1 MTVPE
6 RLAAARDLMKQRGI
20 DAWIISGTDP
30 HMSEY
35 LPKYWYT
42 REWISGFTGSYG
54 KVVVTQEEAILS
66 TDSRYFL
73 QAEEQLAGTGIQLV
87 KDLRQPGDVPYI
99 GWLKKALPEGSK
111 VAINGLTISV
121 SEKRSLEAS
130 LGAKGITLEITIDLV
145 SELWEDRPSLP
156 NSPAYELMPEFAG
169 TSRKEKLAM
178 LRNSLREK
186 EADGMVITA
195 LDELAWIFNLRGSDI
210 DYNPVFV
217 GYGYIN
223 REEAHLFVPEGKIDS
238 ALAEK
243 LELEGIRIGGYD
255 EFLSFVKNVADKTLL
270 IDPSRTSALL
280 FESVPKSCRIVEASS
295 LANLLKSVKGP
306 IEIEGMKK
314 AHVRDGAAMVNF
326 LYWLENHL
334 GKEKITELTVDGKL
348 REFRAEQDLFAGES
362 FHSIVGYADHG
373 AVVHYS
379 VTEETDK
386 EVMPEGFLL
395 IDSGGQYLDGT
406 TDITRTVAVGQLSE
420 QQKSDFTLVLRGMI
434 GLSLARFPEG
444 TRGVALD
451 ILARKPLWD
460 SDMDYG
466 HGTGH
471 GVGHFLNVHE
481 GPMSIRQDLNPEI
494 IRPGQILSNEP
505 GIYKTG
511 QYGIRTENMILC
523 VPGNESEFGQF
534 LKFETLTR
542 CPIDTSA
549 VVPELLTTE
558 EREWLNDYHHVVL
571 QEVGPLVSTP
581 VREWLTA
588 KCARI

>member
-1 MTVPE
+1 MIVPE

-20 DAWIISGTDP
+20 DAWIVTGTDP

-35 LPKYWYT
+35 LPKHWYT

-54 KVVVTQEEAILS
+54 KVAVTLDEAILS

-73 QAEEQLAGTGIQLV
+73 QAGEQLSGTGIQLV
-87 KDLRQPGDVPYI
+87 KDLRQPGDAPYI
-99 GWLKKALPEGSK
+99 GWLKKVLPEGSK
-111 VAINGLTISV
+111 VGINGLTISV
-121 SEKRSLEAS
+121 NEKRSLEAL
-130 LGAKGITLEITIDLV
+130 LGAKGISLDITVDLV
-145 SELWEDRPSLP
+145 SKLWNGRPSLP

-169 TSRKEKLAM
+169 TSRKEKL
-178 LRNSLREK
+178 SKLRERLPEK
-186 EADGMVITA
+186 GADGILITA
-195 LDELAWIFNLRGSDI
+195 LDELAWTFNLRGSDI

-217 GYGYIN
+217 GYGYID
-223 REEAHLFVPEGKIDS
+223 REEAHLFAPEGKIDRV
-238 ALAEK
+238 LNEK
-243 LELEGIRIGGYD
+243 LEPEGIHIHRYD
-255 EFLSFVKNVADKTLL
+255 EFLSFIKNIENKTLL
-270 IDPSRTSALL
+270 IDPDRTNALL
-280 FESVPKSCRIVEASS
+280 YMSVPEACSIVETSS

-306 IEIEGMKK
+306 VEIAGMKK

-362 FHSIVGYADHG
+362 FHSIVGYAEHG

-386 EVMPEGFLL
+386 EVLPEGFLL

-406 TDITRTVAVGQLSE
+406 TDITRTVAVGPLSE
-420 QQKSDFTLVLRGMI
+420 LQQHDFTLVLKGMI

-460 SDMDYG
+460 NNMDYG

-505 GIYKTG
+505 GLYRAG

-523 VPGNESEFGQF
+523 VPGQESEFGRF
-534 LKFETLTR
+534 LTFETLTR

-549 VVPELLTTE
+549 VIPELLTTE
-558 EREWLNDYHHVVL
+558 EREWLNDYHRIVL
-571 QEVGPLVSTP
+571 QEVGPLISGKVK
-581 VREWLTA
+581 EWLTA

>member
-6 RLAAARDLMKQRGI
+6 RLAAARDLMKQRGV
-20 DAWIISGTDP
+20 DAWIITGTDP

-35 LPKYWYT
+35 LPKHWYT

-54 KVVVTQEEAILS
+54 RVVVTQNEAILW

-73 QAEEQLAGTGIQLV
+73 QAETQLAGSGIQMF
-87 KDLRQPGDVPYI
+87 KDRQIDTVPYDI
-99 GWLKKALPEGSK
+99 WLKKALPEGSN
-111 VAINGLTISV
+111 VAINGLTISMN
-121 SEKRSLEAS
+121 EKRSLEAS
-130 LGAKGITLEITIDLV
+130 LGAKTISLDISVDLV
-145 SELWEDRPSLP
+145 SELWNDRPALP
-156 NSPAYELMPEFAG
+156 NSPAYELMLEFAG
-169 TSRKEKLAM
+169 TSRKEKLSK
-178 LRNSLREK
+178 LRESLLEK
-186 EADGMVITA
+186 EADGILITA
-195 LDELAWIFNLRGSDI
+195 LDELAWTFNLRGSDI

-217 GYGYIN
+217 GYGYID
-223 REEAHLFVPEGKIDS
+223 RKEAHLFVPEGKIDRV
-238 ALAEK
+238 LNEK
-243 LELEGIRIGGYD
+243 LESEGIHIHRYD
-255 EFLSFVKNVADKTLL
+255 EFLSFIKNIENKTLL
-270 IDPSRTSALL
+270 IDPDRTSALL
-280 FESVPKSCRIVEASS
+280 YESVPETCNIVEASS

-306 IEIEGMKK
+306 VEIAGMKK

-326 LYWLENHL
+326 LYWLEKHL

-362 FHSIVGYADHG
+362 FHSIVGYAEHG

-386 EVMPEGFLL
+386 EVLPEGFLL

-406 TDITRTVAVGQLSE
+406 TDITRTVAVGPLSE
-420 QQKSDFTLVLRGMI
+420 EQKRDFTLVLKGMI

-460 SDMDYG
+460 NDMDYG

-505 GIYKTG
+505 GIYRAG
-511 QYGIRTENMILC
+511 LYGIRTENMILC
-523 VPGNESEFGQF
+523 IPGQESDFGRF

-549 VVPELLTTE
+549 VIPDLLTTE

-571 QEVGPLVSTP
+571 QEVGPLVSGQ

>member
-6 RLAAARDLMKQRGI
+6 RLAQARDLMKQRGI

-35 LPKYWYT
+35 LPKHWYT

-54 KVVVTQEEAILS
+54 KVVVTRDEAILS

-73 QAEEQLAGTGIQLV
+73 QAEAQLAGTGIQLV
-87 KDLRQPGDVPYI
+87 KDLRQPGDAPYI
-99 GWLKKALPEGSK
+99 SWLKKALPEGSK

-130 LGAKGITLEITIDLV
+130 LGAKGITLDITIDLV
-145 SELWEDRPSLP
+145 SELWEDRPELP
-156 NSPAYELMPEFAG
+156 NPPAYELMPEFAG

-178 LRNSLREK
+178 LRNSLLEK
-186 EADGMVITA
+186 EAHGMVITA

-217 GYGYIN
+217 GYGYID

-243 LELEGIRIGGYD
+243 LESEEIRIHGYD
-255 EFLSFVKNVADKTLL
+255 QFLSFVKNVEDKALL

-295 LANLLKSVKGP
+295 LANLLKSIKGP

-348 REFRAEQDLFAGES
+348 RECRAEQDLFAGES
-362 FHSIVGYADHG
+362 FHSIVGYAEHG

-379 VTEETDK
+379 VTEETDT
-386 EVMPEGFLL
+386 EVLPEGFLL

-406 TDITRTVAVGQLSE
+406 TDITRTVAVGPLSD
-420 QQKSDFTLVLRGMI
+420 QQKRDFTLVLKGMI

-460 SDMDYG
+460 NDMDYG

-505 GIYKTG
+505 GIYKAG
-511 QYGIRTENMILC
+511 QYGIRTENLILC
-523 VPGNESEFGQF
+523 VSGKESEFGQF

-542 CPIDTSA
+542 CPIDTRA
-549 VVPELLTTE
+549 VIPELLTTE

>member
-20 DAWIISGTDP
+20 DAWIITGTDP

-35 LPKYWYT
+35 LPKHWYT

-54 KVVVTQEEAILS
+54 RVVVTQNEAILW

-73 QAEEQLAGTGIQLV
+73 QAETQLAGSGIQMF
-87 KDLRQPGDVPYI
+87 KDRQIDTVPYDI
-99 GWLKKALPEGSK
+99 WLKKALQEGSK
-111 VAINGLTISV
+111 VAINGLTISTN
-121 SEKRSLEAS
+121 EKRVLETS
-130 LGAKGITLEITIDLV
+130 LGAKGISLDITIDLV
-145 SELWEDRPSLP
+145 SELWNDRPELP

-169 TSRKEKLAM
+169 TSRKEKLSK
-178 LRNSLREK
+178 LRESLLEK
-186 EADGMVITA
+186 EADGILITA
-195 LDELAWIFNLRGSDI
+195 LDELAWTFNLRGSDI

-217 GYGYIN
+217 GYGYID
-223 REEAHLFVPEGKIDS
+223 RKEALLFVPEGKIDRV
-238 ALAEK
+238 LNEK
-243 LELEGIRIGGYD
+243 LESEGIHIHLYD
-255 EFLSFVKNVADKTLL
+255 EFLSFIGNIENKTLL
-270 IDPSRTSALL
+270 IDPDRTSSLL
-280 FESVPKSCRIVEASS
+280 YESVPKACSIVEASS
-295 LANLLKSVKGP
+295 LANLLKSVKGRV
-306 IEIEGMKK
+306 EIAGMKK

-326 LYWLENHL
+326 LYWLEKHL
-334 GKEKITELTVDGKL
+334 GKEEITELTVDGKL
-348 REFRAEQDLFAGES
+348 REFRAEQDLFVGES
-362 FHSIVGYADHG
+362 FHSIVGYAEHG

-386 EVMPEGFLL
+386 EVLPEGFLL

-406 TDITRTVAVGQLSE
+406 TDITRTVAVGPLSE
-420 QQKSDFTLVLRGMI
+420 KQKHDFTLVLKGMI

-460 SDMDYG
+460 NDMDYG

-505 GIYKTG
+505 GIYKAG
-511 QYGIRTENMILC
+511 LYGIRTENMILC
-523 VPGNESEFGQF
+523 VPGQESDFGRF

-549 VVPELLTTE
+549 VIPELLTTE
-558 EREWLNDYHHVVL
+558 EREWLNNYHNIVL
-571 QEVGPLVSTP
+571 QEVGPLVSGP

>member
-54 KVVVTQEEAILS
+54 KVVVTQKEAILS

-87 KDLRQPGDVPYI
+87 KDLRQPGDAPYI

-121 SEKRSLEAS
+121 SEKRSLETS
-130 LGAKGITLEITIDLV
+130 LGAKGITLDITINLV
-145 SELWEDRPSLP
+145 SELWKDRPSLP

-178 LRNSLREK
+178 LRNSLLEK

-210 DYNPVFV
+210 EYNPVFV
-217 GYGYIN
+217 GYGYID

>member
-6 RLAAARDLMKQRGI
+6 RLVAARDLMKQRGI

-35 LPKYWYT
+35 LPKHWYT

-54 KVVVTQEEAILS
+54 KVVVTQDEAILS

-87 KDLRQPGDVPYI
+87 KDLRQPGDAPYI

-121 SEKRSLEAS
+121 IEKRDLEAS
-130 LGAKGITLEITIDLV
+130 LGAKGITLDITIDLV
-145 SELWEDRPSLP
+145 SELWEERPSLP
-156 NSPAYELMPEFAG
+156 NSSAYELMPEFAG
-169 TSRKEKLAM
+169 ISRKEKLAM
-178 LRNSLREK
+178 LRNSLLEK
-186 EADGMVITA
+186 EAAGMVITA
-195 LDELAWIFNLRGSDI
+195 LDELAWIFNLRGNDI

-217 GYGYIN
+217 GYGYID

-238 ALAEK
+238 VLAEK
-243 LELEGIRIGGYD
+243 LESEGIHIDGYD
-255 EFLSFVKNVADKTLL
+255 KFLSFVKNVEDKTLL

-306 IEIEGMKK
+306 IEIGGMKK

-386 EVMPEGFLL
+386 EVQPEGFLL

-406 TDITRTVAVGQLSE
+406 TDITRTIAVGPLSE
-420 QQKSDFTLVLRGMI
+420 QQKRDFTLVLRGMI

-481 GPMSIRQDLNPEI
+481 GPMSIRQDLNPET

-505 GIYKTG
+505 GIYKTS
-511 QYGIRTENMILC
+511 QYGVRTENMILC

-549 VVPELLTTE
+549 VITELLTTE

>member
-35 LPKYWYT
+35 LPKHWYT

-54 KVVVTQEEAILS
+54 KVVVTQNEAILS

-73 QAEEQLAGTGIQLV
+73 QADEQLAGTGIQLM
-87 KDLRQPGDVPYI
+87 KDLRQPGDAPYI
-99 GWLKKALPEGSK
+99 SWLKKSLPEGSR
-111 VAINGLTISV
+111 VAINGLTIPV
-121 SEKRSLEAS
+121 NKKRSLEAS
-130 LGAKGITLEITIDLV
+130 LGAKGITLDITIDLV
-145 SELWEDRPSLP
+145 SELWDDRPSLP

-169 TSRKEKLAM
+169 TSRKEKLAT
-178 LRNSLREK
+178 LQNSLLEK
-186 EADGMVITA
+186 EADGLVITA

-217 GYGYIN
+217 GYGYID

-238 ALAEK
+238 ALSEK
-243 LELEGIRIGGYD
+243 LESEGIRIHGYD
-255 EFLSFVKNVADKTLL
+255 EFLSFVKNVEDKTLL

-386 EVMPEGFLL
+386 EVLSEGFLL

-406 TDITRTVAVGQLSE
+406 TDITRTVAVGPLSD
-420 QQKSDFTLVLRGMI
+420 QQKRDFTLVLRGMI

-460 SDMDYG
+460 NDMDYG

-481 GPMSIRQDLNPEI
+481 GPMSIRQDLNPEP
-494 IRPGQILSNEP
+494 IRLGQILSNEP

-549 VVPELLTTE
+549 VIPELLTTE
-558 EREWLNDYHHVVL
+558 EREWLNDYHHTVL